1 MHSLFL
7 QSPGN
12 AFILVANLAPKFNSL
27 MLYAAG
33 NPTVWVRSLSA
44 FNYENA
50 PTITSIRPNYALC
63 RRTPISIKPGEPMT
77 HTCST
82 FEVDVNGCGYEV
94 QKLGTE
100 KPSFCSFFGSYTSRD
115 ETRIQNAPYSR
126 GTVTSNQQIRC
137 TSPTGTT
144 QLQSDCTQT
153 QNSSFVIGSRNFG
166 IAQAVSASSAS
177 RVCELDKAS
186 WFPLPA
192 ETQVKFTFYDEPAS
206 LKLTNTASEILKSSS
221 DLKLNFFRVSSQSS
235 RQHIC
240 VPFSIFYFLSQSNFY
255 GQVTMV
261 DSGNSDLSV
270 PFQFASQLDNPSNP
284 ANTVDFISLYK
295 SNFYDT

>member
-1 MHSLFL
+1 MHSLFV

-12 AFILVANLAPKFNSL
+12 AFILVANLAPKFISL
-27 MLYAAG
+27 KFYGAV
-33 NPTVWVRSLSA
+33 NPTVWVRSVSA

-63 RRTPISIKPGEPMT
+63 RRSIKPGKSVT
-77 HTCST
+77 HTCPT

-100 KPSFCSFFGSYTSRD
+100 KPSFCSFFGSFTSPD
-115 ETRIQNAPYSR
+115 GTRIQNAPYSR

-144 QLQSDCTQT
+144 ELQSDCTQT

-240 VPFSIFYFLSQSNFY
+240 VPVSFCFSHKVIFMGRLPWSIRAILTYLCHSNLHLNLTIHLT
-255 GQVTMV
+255 QPT
-261 DSGNSDLSV
+261 LWI
-270 PFQFASQLDNPSNP
+270 L
-284 ANTVDFISLYK
+284 
-295 SNFYDT
+295 